1 MDYTLR
7 GCFLKNGNGPNQALT
22 GFICRVIAHGSPYF
36 FHRSFG
42 LGLVAYIFESFNFVL
57 FGPFEG

>member
-1 MDYTLR
+1 VNYTL
-7 GCFLKNGNGPNQALT
+7 GGGFLDDGNGTDKALS

-42 LGLVAYIFESFNFVL
+42 LGLVTYISESFYFAL